1 MRKTDSKGY
10 WDNRAKSYSEVNQE
24 ELVGVQRNTW
34 KDLLEEQISSAF
46 GDKDRSQIRILD
58 IGAGPGFLSIV
69 LAELGYTVTAADY
82 SVEMMTEAKKNAES
96 CDVSI
101 RFVRENAMDL
111 SFREGCYDVVISRNL
126 IWNLE
131 NPKKAYQEWL
141 RVLKPSGMLLVFDAN
156 WYTYLRDENSRKAYD
171 RDRENV
177 SKSGFEDYNIGENF
191 DQMEEIANHLPMTD
205 VSRPQWD
212 KEVLLTMGIEGVE
225 TVLDIGSRV
234 YSEKEKVNYRSTP
247 MFMIKAMKG

>member
-1 MRKTDSKGY
+1 MRRTDSRGY
-10 WDNRAKSYSEVNQE
+10 WDNRAKTYTKVNQE
-24 ELVGVQRNTW
+24 ELAGIQRNTW
-34 KDLLEEQISSAF
+34 KVLLEEQIQTAF
-46 GDKDRSQIRILD
+46 YNKERSQIRILD

-82 SVEMMTEAKKNAES
+82 SVEMITEAKKNAES
-96 CDVSI
+96 CGVYID
-101 RFVRENAMDL
+101 FFRENAMDL
-111 SFREGCYDVVISRNL
+111 DFEDGFYDVIISRNL

-131 NPKKAYQEWL
+131 DPKKAYQEWL

-156 WYTYLRDENSRKAYD
+156 WYTYLRDEMSRKAYD
-171 RDRENV
+171 EDRENV
-177 SKSGFEDYNIGENF
+177 SKRGLDDYNIGENF
-191 DQMEEIANHLPMTD
+191 DKMEEIANHLPMTD

-212 KEVLLTMGIEGVE
+212 KEVLLTMGLKGVE